1 MVLKGR
7 IRDLLL
13 RLLSLAGVLLGVSL
27 VTFVISQAIPTD
39 VARLVAGDHATPEV
53 VARVRAELGLDQPI
67 WVQYARYLGRLF
79 EGDLGTSIRTG
90 RPIAVE
96 LAERLPAT
104 AELALAAFAIIVA
117 SGLVLGSVAA
127 LAARRW
133 PDQLLRA
140 LSTIA
145 ISTPTFWSGILLLA
159 LFFGWLGWLPPGG
172 RIAPELVDA
181 APWTGLYLIDGL
193 LALRF
198 DVVGS
203 ALAHLAL
210 PAATLALA
218 SAGGAIRLVRAALL
232 DVLHEDHVRRARA
245 AGLSERTVLLRYA
258 LPMALL
264 PFLTTM
270 ALYLADL
277 LAGAV
282 VTEII
287 FGWPGLGSYTIE
299 AIAGLDF
306 PAIMGFT
313 LVAAFFYTIANQ
325 LVDWGYGRIDPRLKP
340 GARA

>member
-1 MVLKGR
+1 MPAARAALA
-7 IRDLLL
+7 
-13 RLLSLAGVLLGVSL
+13 RLLDLGGVLLGVS
-27 VTFVISQAIPTD
+27 VITFLIAQAIPTD
-39 VARLVAGDHATPEV
+39 VARLVAGDHASPAV
-53 VARVRAELGLDQPI
+53 VARVRAELGLDRPI
-67 WVQYARYLGRLF
+67 WEQYGRYLGRLAS
-79 EGDLGTSIRTG
+79 GDLGTSIRSG
-90 RPIAVE
+90 RPVAAE

-104 AELALAAFAIIVA
+104 AELALAAFALIVA
-117 SGLVLGSVAA
+117 SGLVLGSIAA
-127 LAARRW
+127 LTARRW

-140 LSTIA
+140 ASTIA
-145 ISTPTFWSGILLLA
+145 ISTPTFWSGIVLLA
-159 LFFGWLGWLPPGG
+159 IFFGALGWLPPGG

-193 LALRF
+193 LAARI

-210 PAATLALA
+210 PAITLALA

-232 DVLHEDHVRRARA
+232 EVLHEDHVRRARA
-245 AGLSERTVLLRYA
+245 GGLPERMVLLRYA
-258 LPMALL
+258 LPLALL

-287 FGWPGLGSYTIE
+287 FGWPGLGSYTLE

-313 LVAAFFYTIANQ
+313 LVAALFYTLANQ
-325 LVDWGYGRIDPRLKP
+325 LVDWGYGRIDPRLRP
-340 GARA
+340 GAA